1 MVIEIGQFRRLM
13 RGSGQEAWNGILE
26 DVQRI
31 FFAPINQE
39 HFVGEI
45 RNRDRYAGEIDY
57 VLATSGWDLWSNF
70 GTAVP
75 RTSQVLCDWWQQPFT
90 GRAVLILDGLSLRE
104 TPWLLQGAEQ
114 RGFQV
119 KQAKITAAELPAE
132 TNQFA
137 AALGLGSRS
146 QLQNNQ
152 AGLMHKLAPATT
164 ESLEWPWLD
173 CAGLIKA
180 DPDWLFWHHWPDCKI
195 HAADG
200 PGQGLDDLAQDA
212 KQQLGSDEFWQFIDR
227 LATGRRLVITSD
239 HGYAATGLFHDAAE
253 GQTKY
258 LKETFQGG
266 RYTAGGEPDGFVP
279 PLSYIVDSPHGATRY
294 ALGRRKWKIAGG
306 YPTLV
311 HGGLSLLEV
320 LSPFVE
326 LSK

>member
-1 MVIEIGQFRRLM
+1 MVIEIGQFQRLM
-13 RGSGQEAWNGILE
+13 CSSSQVAWDGIVENMLRVFSAKL
-26 DVQRI
+26 D
-31 FFAPINQE
+31 PHNY
-39 HFVGEI
+39 VGEI
-45 RNRDRYAGEIDY
+45 RNRDRYVGEFDN
-57 VLATSGWDLWSNF
+57 VLATSGWNLWSDF
-70 GTAVP
+70 GASVP
-75 RTSQVLCDWWQQPFT
+75 RTSQLLCDWWNNPFA

-104 TPWLLQGAEQ
+104 IPWLLQGAEEH
-114 RGFQV
+114 GFQI
-119 KQAKITAAELPAE
+119 KQARVTAAELPAE

-137 AALGLGSRS
+137 AALGLNSRS

-152 AGLMHKLAPATT
+152 AGLVHKLAPAAT

-173 CAGLIKA
+173 CAGLIKSS
-180 DPDWLFWHHWPDCKI
+180 PDWLFWHHWPDCKI
-195 HAADG
+195 HATDG
-200 PGQGLDDLAQDA
+200 PGQGLDELAQEA
-212 KQQLGSDEFWQFIDR
+212 KQQLNSAEFWQFVDR

-239 HGYAATGLFHDAAE
+239 HGYAATGLFHDAAD

-266 RYTAGGEPDGFVP
+266 RYTAGGEPDSFVP
-279 PLSYIVDSPHGATRY
+279 PLSYIVDSPHGTTRY
-294 ALGRRKWKIAGG
+294 ALGRRKWKVAGG